1 MATIDGYVDFNNDA
15 DKTINVVTGSTLD
28 INARIQNGGIDK
40 TGDGTLILSGGNTF
54 TDDVDVFD
62 GIVRVDNDLG
72 LGAVTGGTNVTS
84 GAQLQLDGV
93 SIGAE
98 TLTINGTG
106 ISGDGA
112 LQTVASSGANSW
124 AGNVNVASASEIEV
138 SAASSLAITG
148 NVTGSGQTLTIESI
162 GDTTLSGTNTLNTL
176 NKTGVGNLTGTTSPN
191 TISTVNVD
199 AGTFT
204 VGTSNILNDSLDL
217 NINGAGTL
225 VMGGGI
231 NGTIDQLNTSG
242 ILDID
247 GILTMNGGTI
257 SGGSGAGS
265 TGELILTANNTLNIT
280 SDYDFGGTLELTSDT
295 VLALSGNGNQIDI
308 GALKVTGDTVID
320 FGAGENIELNLG
332 SLEITAGSTI
342 TVNNWNQFQDLWTT
356 GSFTGGAGAVTIDER
371 DSNTAQITFTGFTPG
386 DTVWL
391 TFDYGSNEITV
402 PEPSSYGAL
411 LMTFGLAAA
420 LGVRLA
426 ESKTL
431 IGLR

>member
-54 TDDVDVFD
+54 TDDVDVLD
-62 GIVRVDNDLG
+62 GIVRADNDLG

-93 SIGAE
+93 SICAE

-176 NKTGVGNLTGTTSPN
+176 SKTGVGNLMVTTSPN

-204 VGTSNILNDSLDL
+204 IGISNILNDSLDL

-231 NGTIDQLNTSG
+231 NETIDQLNISG
-242 ILDID
+242 TLDID

-257 SGGSGAGS
+257 SGGSGAGL

-342 TVNNWNQFQDLWTT
+342 TVNNGNQLQDLWTT
-356 GSFTGGAGAVTIDER
+356 G
-371 DSNTAQITFTGFTPG
+371 
-386 DTVWL
+386 
-391 TFDYGSNEITV
+391 
-402 PEPSSYGAL
+402 
-411 LMTFGLAAA
+411 
-420 LGVRLA
+420 
-426 ESKTL
+426 
-431 IGLR
+431 